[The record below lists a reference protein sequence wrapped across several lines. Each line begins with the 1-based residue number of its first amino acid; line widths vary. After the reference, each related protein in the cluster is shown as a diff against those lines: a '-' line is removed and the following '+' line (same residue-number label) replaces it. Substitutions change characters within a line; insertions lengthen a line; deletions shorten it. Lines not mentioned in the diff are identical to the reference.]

1 MIFTLKITELFRVR
15 VDRGQSSHIS
25 FQDCCISSIQYL
37 EKVWYAKVLSEPLVT
52 IEQYRI
58 SLNRNTMVINYHF
71 IREGH
76 TTLNCMKSDIQ
87 TQLNKNISLL

>member
-1 MIFTLKITELFRVR
+1 MKIF
-15 VDRGQSSHIS
+15 
-25 FQDCCISSIQYL
+25 
-37 EKVWYAKVLSEPLVT
+37 SESLAT

-58 SLNRNTMVINYHF
+58 SFNRNIMVVNDHF

-76 TTLNCMKSDIQ
+76 TTFNCMKSDMQ

>member
-1 MIFTLKITELFRVR
+1 M
-15 VDRGQSSHIS
+15 
-25 FQDCCISSIQYL
+25 FQDFYFFLHHLIFKKAVKIF
-37 EKVWYAKVLSEPLVT
+37 SESLAT

-58 SLNRNTMVINYHF
+58 SFNRNIMVVNDHF

-76 TTLNCMKSDIQ
+76 TTFNCMKSDMQ